1 MTEIAERRAY
11 FSGLGLSEIGRHL
24 DRTVMDLTIEA
35 LLNAIDD
42 AGVSR
47 DEIDGLSSYPG
58 GEPAIWDIQEAL
70 RLKLKWY
77 DGGIEGPGQTRAI
90 MNAVMAV
97 TSGQC
102 RHVLVWRAIKMM
114 RGEPK
119 WGHKPL
125 DGMMQWLSPFH
136 CYSASN
142 FTALH
147 ANRFMH
153 ERGMTR
159 EQLAWIAL
167 TQRKHA
173 ALNPW
178 ATFKEP
184 LTLDQYMES
193 PILTTPM
200 CLYDYDVPVAGAVA
214 FLISAADAVA
224 DTRQPR
230 VRVEAM
236 SALAGERLQWVGMER
251 SALWTAVPY
260 LWERTDLTPADID
273 VASLYDGF
281 SILTL
286 EWIEALGFCPP
297 GEVGNFIDGGK
308 NISLGGAIPINTDG
322 GQLSGGRLHG
332 FGYVHELILQLR
344 GQAGA
349 RQVEG
354 AEVGALGIGGGPLA
368 FCMLAV
374 RD

>member
-1 MTEIAERRAY
+1 MERRACVT
-11 FSGLGLSEIGRHL
+11 GLGLSQIGRHL
-24 DRTVMDLTIEA
+24 DRPAMDLTLEA
-35 LLNAIDD
+35 LLNALDD
-42 AGVSR
+42 AGLVPG
-47 DEIDGLSSYPG
+47 DIDGLSSYPG
-58 GEPAIWDIQEAL
+58 GEPPAWDVQDAL
-70 RLKLKWY
+70 RLDLRWY
-77 DGGIEGPGQTRAI
+77 DGGIEGPGQTRSVMNAI
-90 MNAVMAV
+90 MAVA
-97 TSGQC
+97 SGQC
-102 RHVLVWRAIKMM
+102 RHVLVWRVIKMM

-167 TQRKHA
+167 TERKHA
-173 ALNPW
+173 ARNPW
-178 ATFKEP
+178 AVFKEP

-214 FLISAADAVA
+214 YVISAADAAA

-230 VRVEAM
+230 VRIEAM
-236 SALAGERLQWVGMER
+236 SARASNRMQWVGMEQG
-251 SALWTAVPY
+251 APWTAGPDLWT
-260 LWERTDLTPADID
+260 RTALQPGDVD

-281 SILTL
+281 SILTI
-286 EWIEALGFCPP
+286 EWLEALRLCPP

-308 NISLGGAIPINTDG
+308 NISLGGTIPVNTDG

-332 FGYVHELILQLR
+332 FGYLHELVLQLR
-344 GQAGA
+344 GQAGE

-354 AEVGALGIGGGPLA
+354 AEVGVLGVGGGPLA
-368 FCMLAV
+368 FCLLAV